1 MYRKQIDAWTEIER
15 EADDVSELAKIA
27 VETDD
32 ESLREEVEDHFTK
45 LKARFQE
52 MEFEALLSGPY
63 DDRNALVAFH
73 AGTGG
78 VEAMDWAEMLMRMI
92 LRYAEK
98 KGFRAVMLDES
109 RGEEAGI
116 KSAIFSIEGPYAYGF
131 LKSEHGVHRLVRQSP
146 FNADNLRQTSFALIE
161 VLPEINEI
169 GEIEIKAEDLRVDTF
184 RASGAGGQHVNKT
197 SSAVRITHIPSG
209 IVVSCQTER
218 SQAQNRESCMKLL
231 RAKLH
236 KKAEEE
242 KARERAQVRGE
253 YQSAEWGNQIRSY
266 VLHPYKLVKDHRTEV
281 ETSQALD
288 VLDGDLTAFIEGY
301 LRQYCALPMDKPSSV
316 APTESA

>member
-1 MYRKQIDAWTEIER
+1 MLQTREQYVKQLAAWKAIEVD
-15 EADDVSELAKIA
+15 ADDALALA
-27 VETDD
+27 LMANETEDEVLRANVETTQ
-32 ESLREEVEDHFTK
+32 RELEK
-45 LKARFQE
+45 RFRE
-52 MEFEALLSGPY
+52 MEFDALLSGPY

-78 VEAMDWAEMLMRMI
+78 TEAMDWAEMLLRMI
-92 LRYAEK
+92 LRYAER
-98 KGFRAVMLDES
+98 KGFRATLLDES

-116 KSAIFSIEGPYAYGF
+116 KSAILLIEGPYAYGF

-161 VLPEINEI
+161 VLPEIGAT

-197 SSAVRITHIPSG
+197 SSAVRITHVPTG
-209 IVVSCQTER
+209 LVVSCQSER
-218 SQAQNRESCMKLL
+218 SQTQNRESCMTML

-236 KKAEEE
+236 QRAEEE
-242 KARERAQVRGE
+242 KAKERATVRGE

-281 ETSQALD
+281 ETSQAQD
-288 VLDGDLTAFIEGY
+288 VLDGDLTMFIEGY
-301 LRQYCALPMDKPSSV
+301 LRRFCAVKPRKDV
-316 APTESA
+316 